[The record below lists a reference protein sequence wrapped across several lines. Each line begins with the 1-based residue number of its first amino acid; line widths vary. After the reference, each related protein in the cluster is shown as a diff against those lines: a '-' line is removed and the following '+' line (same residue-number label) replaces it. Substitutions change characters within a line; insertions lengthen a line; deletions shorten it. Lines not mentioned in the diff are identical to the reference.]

1 MEAEGSTVPLD
12 IIRTHGPFLHESIGP
27 DHGEFEIL
35 RAAPETEVHHGL
47 TLAERAIGRRDE
59 CFGAATAGIEA
70 DPRSDSVRV
79 AAKGVQANAQSARI
93 VGLVVR
99 IGTMSG
105 LPDLRAGVSR
115 G

>member
-1 MEAEGSTVPLD
+1 
-12 IIRTHGPFLHESIGP
+12 
-27 DHGEFEIL
+27 
-35 RAAPETEVHHGL
+35 VHHGI
-47 TLAERAIGRRDE
+47 TLAERAMGRRDE

-99 IGTMSG
+99 IGTMGG